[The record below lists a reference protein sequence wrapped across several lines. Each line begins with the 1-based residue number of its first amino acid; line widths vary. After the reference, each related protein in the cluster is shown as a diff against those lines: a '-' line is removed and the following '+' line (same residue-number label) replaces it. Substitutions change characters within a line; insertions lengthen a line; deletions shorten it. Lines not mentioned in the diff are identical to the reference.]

1 MPPARSLGRAA
12 TWPTTRTPWS
22 SSLGRPASTSWRAWR
37 PLRAGLLCP
46 TSPPTSTG
54 RSSQPPRAPSTR
66 PRRSGNIWPPRD
78 ARAPASLSRPVPSA
92 SPSREERSPLNLG
105 ARVGLYAMLAGLVL
119 ASFLVKPETAASKLA
134 GPVASAVPA
143 PARAEL
149 LARGAT
155 RAPRDGDRGP
165 AAPAP
170 SPSPGDDL
178 VTGVADSIA
187 EPPVAQDPEPEQTPE
202 PSPLPAPRPPAPRP
216 VAPVITVTTA
226 SAELRMLELMNASRA
241 RAGLTE
247 LAMDSRVAV

>member
-1 MPPARSLGRAA
+1 MPPAPSLGRAA

-105 ARVGLYAMLAGLVL
+105 ARVGLYGMLAGLVL
-119 ASFLVKPETAASKLA
+119 ASFLVRPETAASKPDGTL
-134 GPVASAVPA
+134 ASAVPE
-143 PARAEL
+143 PARSEPM
-149 LARGAT
+149 ARGAA
-155 RAPRDGDRGP
+155 RAPRDVDQGQ

-170 SPSPGDDL
+170 SPSPSDDP
-178 VTGVADSIA
+178 VIAVADPIA
-187 EPPVAQDPEPEQTPE
+187 EPPVAQDPEPEQVQEPEPTPE
-202 PSPLPAPRPPAPRP
+202 PSPPPPTTRPPAQRP
-216 VAPVITVTTA
+216 VVPLITMTTA
-226 SAELRMLELMNASRA
+226 AAEGRMLELMNASRA
-241 RAGLTE
+241 RAGL
-247 LAMDSRVAV
+247 

>member
-1 MPPARSLGRAA
+1 MPPAPSLGRAA

-134 GPVASAVPA
+134 GPVASAVPE
-143 PARAEL
+143 PARAEV
-149 LARGAT
+149 LARGA
-155 RAPRDGDRGP
+155 
-165 AAPAP
+165 
-170 SPSPGDDL
+170 
-178 VTGVADSIA
+178 
-187 EPPVAQDPEPEQTPE
+187 
-202 PSPLPAPRPPAPRP
+202 
-216 VAPVITVTTA
+216 
-226 SAELRMLELMNASRA
+226 A
-241 RAGLTE
+241 RAHSAAEAQVRYVYHDGPDGTAQSRDVPVCGTGWYGENTGKIWNGNVDALHIEFMVEPWEPINHRTNIMDASFRRVGVGAVMGTD
-247 LAMDSRVAV
+247 AMYMTMVFCR